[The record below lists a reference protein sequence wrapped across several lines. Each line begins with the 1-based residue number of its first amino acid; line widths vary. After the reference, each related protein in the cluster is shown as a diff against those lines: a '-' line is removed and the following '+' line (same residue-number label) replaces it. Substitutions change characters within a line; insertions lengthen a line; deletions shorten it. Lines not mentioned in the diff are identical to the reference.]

1 MKFSDK
7 VYTYKDIE
15 EAKKLIGKKVIASD
29 SLQGIEE
36 HNALSTEP
44 CTLCAIDEYK
54 MLSRRYLTSISTESY
69 QFIREVI
76 EDEPSYR
83 PFKSI
88 AELVEYWCKNNNN
101 LWQHRNLTIP
111 LIWVKDKNTGHNC
124 LIIEYNK
131 DCVFMNGDDVGVSM
145 EELFNEYEFLD
156 GSPIGVVIE

>member
-7 VYTYKDIE
+7 IYTYKDIE
-15 EAKKLIGKKVIASD
+15 EAKKLIGRKVIKGNVLKAIENPTGDIIVEKLVKIQPD
-29 SLQGIEE
+29 SSFPFITDGQVNDYE
-36 HNALSTEP
+36 
-44 CTLCAIDEYK
+44 
-54 MLSRRYLTSISTESY
+54 
-69 QFIREVI
+69 FIREVI